1 MTGRFDVVMK
11 KYNRPV
17 LDIVEFDNLDVV
29 TMSDNDNTRTNDMQT
44 EDLFEKVGE
53 TQPVVNTHTGSELQ
67 GETPASSGST
77 ETGSPAGAEQEA
89 PTDDASDNTQS
100 LDTAADE
107 LRMPEETEAPEIPEE

>member
-1 MTGRFDVVMK
+1 MK

-29 TMSDNDNTRTNDMQT
+29 TMSEQTQSMQT
-44 EDLFEKVGE
+44 EDPLGKVE
-53 TQPVVNTHTGSELQ
+53 EARAVVNTQTGSELQ

-77 ETGSPAGAEQEA
+77 ETDSSAGAEQEA
-89 PTDDASDNTQS
+89 ADDTSDNTQS
-100 LDTAADE
+100 SDTAADE